1 MKNKK
6 GFTLVEL
13 LAVIVILGVLL
24 MIAVPAVQNVIK
36 KTKNNATQKQ
46 AELFIDAAKKM
57 AIIDEPT
64 NDKVIYKLSD
74 LDSSVDTNRF
84 TGMVVALKENG
95 SYKYY
100 IYLNDSVNKKT
111 IGNNNDNNN
120 NNNDNDNNND
130 SIFQFASED
139 EINENVTDGGKI
151 FKEDSTPIIKVNN
164 NTYSYSNTN
173 NTLDT
178 YHSYSVKENVIVT
191 VGDNTYTGIVIK
203 SGTTIRVLLT
213 QQKTIMSYTSIKS
226 KLTTKTT
233 IPTLEDI
240 KILSGNSNISNNF
253 CDGKYTTQADCSS
266 GFKSGYNAGVAIW
279 LSCGNSDSCPC
290 KENGDITSGTAYCP
304 RLAVNGSIHTRG
316 LASSGIYFMPV
327 IEAGPSQVKSSS

>member
-57 AIIDEPT
+57 AIIDEAT
-64 NDKVIYKLSD
+64 SDMVIYKLSD

-111 IGNNNDNNN
+111 IGNNDNN
-120 NNNDNDNNND
+120 
-130 SIFQFASED
+130 IFEFASED
-139 EINENVTDGGKI
+139 KINEKVTDGGNV
-151 FKEDSTPIIKVNN
+151 FSEQTQIINVNN

-173 NTLDT
+173 NTLKP
-178 YHSYSVKENVIVT
+178 YHSYSVKENVTVT
-191 VGDNTYTGIVIK
+191 VGNNSYTGIVIK

-213 QQKTIMSYTSIKS
+213 QQKTIMSYTSIEKNKS
-226 KLTTKTT
+226 IVGTT

-240 KILSGNSNISNNF
+240 KILSGNNTISNNF
-253 CDGKYTTQADCSS
+253 CDGKYTAQADCSTG
-266 GFKSGYNAGVAIW
+266 GFNSGYNAGVAIW

-290 KENGDITSGTAYCP
+290 KENGDITPGTTYCP
-304 RLAVNGSIHTRG
+304 RLATNGSIHTRG

-327 IEAGPSQVKSSS
+327 IEAEPSQVKSSS

>member
-57 AIIDEPT
+57 AIIDEAT
-64 NDKVIYKLSD
+64 SDMLIYKLSD
-74 LDSSVDTNRF
+74 LDSDVDKNRF

-100 IYLNDSVNKKT
+100 IYLDDSVNKKT
-111 IGNNNDNNN
+111 IGNN
-120 NNNDNDNNND
+120 DNNND
-130 SIFQFASED
+130 IFEFASED
-139 EINENVTDGGKI
+139 KINEKVTDGVKK
-151 FKEDSTPIIKVNN
+151 FKEGSTQIIKVNN
-164 NTYSYSNTN
+164 NTYSYSNN
-173 NTLDT
+173 SNTLNT
-178 YHSYSVKENVIVT
+178 YYSVKENVTVT
-191 VGDNTYTGIVIK
+191 VDNNTYTGIVIK
-203 SGTTIRVLLT
+203 SRDTIRVLLT
-213 QQKTIMSYTSIKS
+213 QQKTIMSYTSIKKNKS
-226 KLTTKTT
+226 IVGAT

-240 KILSGNSNISNNF
+240 KILSGNNTISNNF
-253 CDGKYTTQADCSS
+253 CNGKYTAQADCSS

-290 KENGDITSGTAYCP
+290 KENGDITSGTTYCP

-327 IEAGPSQVKSSS
+327 IEVKPSQVKSSS

>member
-57 AIIDEPT
+57 AIIDEPA

-111 IGNNNDNNN
+111 IGNNN
-120 NNNDNDNNND
+120 ND
-130 SIFQFASED
+130 IFKFASED
-139 EINENVTDGGKI
+139 EINENVTDGGKD
-151 FKEDSTPIIKVNN
+151 FKKDSTQIIQVKDKK
-164 NTYSYSNTN
+164 YSYSNTN
-173 NTLDT
+173 NTLNT
-178 YHSYSVKENVIVT
+178 YYSVKENVTVT
-191 VGDNTYTGIVIK
+191 VDKNTYTGIVIK
-203 SGTTIRVLLT
+203 SRDTIRVLLT

-253 CDGKYTTQADCSS
+253 CDGKYTAQADCSS

-290 KENGDITSGTAYCP
+290 KENGATTQGTAYCP

-327 IEAGPSQVKSSS
+327 IEADPSQVKSSS

>member
-36 KTKNNATQKQ
+36 KAKNNATQKQ

-57 AIIDEPT
+57 TIIDEAT
-64 NDKVIYKLSD
+64 SDMVIYKLRD
-74 LDSSVDTNRF
+74 LDSDVDTNRF

-111 IGNNNDNNN
+111 IGNNND
-120 NNNDNDNNND
+120 
-130 SIFQFASED
+130 IFEFASED
-139 EINENVTDGGKI
+139 KINEKVTDGGKE
-151 FKEDSTPIIKVNN
+151 FKEGSTQIIKVNN
-164 NTYSYSNTN
+164 NTYSYSNNN
-173 NTLDT
+173 NTLNT
-178 YHSYSVKENVIVT
+178 YYSVKENVTVT
-191 VGDNTYTGIVIK
+191 VDNNAYTGIVIK
-203 SGTTIRVLLT
+203 SRDTIRVLLT
-213 QQKTIMSYTSIKS
+213 QLKTIMSYTSIKNNLITG
-226 KLTTKTT
+226 KT

-240 KILSGNSNISNNF
+240 KILSGNNTISNNF
-253 CDGKYTTQADCSS
+253 CDGKYTAQADCSS

-290 KENGDITSGTAYCP
+290 KENGDITSGTTYCP
-304 RLAVNGSIHTRG
+304 RLAINGSIHTRG

-327 IEAGPSQVKSSS
+327 IEAEPSQVKSSS

>member
-6 GFTLVEL
+6 EFTLVEL

-24 MIAVPAVQNVIK
+24 IIAVPAVQNVIK

-46 AELFIDAAKKM
+46 AELFIDAAKKI
-57 AIIDEPT
+57 AIIDEAT
-64 NDKVIYKLSD
+64 SDMMIYKLSD

-111 IGNNNDNNN
+111 IGNNN
-120 NNNDNDNNND
+120 NNNDV
-130 SIFQFASED
+130 FEFASED
-139 EINENVTDGGKI
+139 KINENVTDGGNV
-151 FKEDSTPIIKVNN
+151 FSEQTQIIQVKDKKYSYNNNN
-164 NTYSYSNTN
+164 NTLNT
-173 NTLDT
+173 
-178 YHSYSVKENVIVT
+178 YYSVKENVTVT
-191 VGDNTYTGIVIK
+191 VGNNSYTGIVIK

-213 QQKTIMSYTSIKS
+213 QQRTIMSYTSIKNN
-226 KLTTKTT
+226 LTTKTT

-240 KILSGNSNISNNF
+240 KILSGNNTISNNF
-253 CDGKYTTQADCSS
+253 CDGKYTAQADCSS

-290 KENGDITSGTAYCP
+290 KENGDITLGTTYCP

-327 IEAGPSQVKSSS
+327 IEVKPSQVKSSS

>member
-57 AIIDEPT
+57 AIIDEAT
-64 NDKVIYKLSD
+64 SDMVIYKLSD
-74 LDSSVDTNRF
+74 LDSDVDKNRF

-111 IGNNNDNNN
+111 IGNNNDV
-120 NNNDNDNNND
+120 
-130 SIFQFASED
+130 FEFASED
-139 EINENVTDGGKI
+139 KINENVTDGGNV
-151 FKEDSTPIIKVNN
+151 FSEQTQIIQVKDKK
-164 NTYSYSNTN
+164 YSYSNTN
-173 NTLDT
+173 NTLNP
-178 YHSYSVKENVIVT
+178 YHSYSVKENVTVT

-203 SGTTIRVLLT
+203 SRDTIRVLLT
-213 QQKTIMSYTSIKS
+213 QQKTIMSYTSIKKNKS
-226 KLTTKTT
+226 IVGAT

-240 KILSGNSNISNNF
+240 KILSGNNTISNNF
-253 CDGKYTTQADCSS
+253 CDGKYTAQADCSS

-290 KENGDITSGTAYCP
+290 KENGDITSGTTYCP

-327 IEAGPSQVKSSS
+327 IEAEPSQVKSLS

>member
-57 AIIDEPT
+57 AIIDEAT
-64 NDKVIYKLSD
+64 SDMVIYKLSD

-111 IGNNNDNNN
+111 IGNN
-120 NNNDNDNNND
+120 DND
-130 SIFQFASED
+130 IFKFASED
-139 EINENVTDGGKI
+139 KINEKVTDGGNVFSKQ
-151 FKEDSTPIIKVNN
+151 TQIINVNN
-164 NTYSYSNTN
+164 NTYSYSNSS
-173 NTLDT
+173 NTLNP
-178 YHSYSVKENVIVT
+178 YHSYSVKENVTVT
-191 VGDNTYTGIVIK
+191 VGNNSYTGIVIK

-213 QQKTIMSYTSIKS
+213 QQKTIMSYTSIKNNLITG
-226 KLTTKTT
+226 KT

-240 KILSGNSNISNNF
+240 KILSGNNTISNNF
-253 CDGKYTTQADCSS
+253 CDGKYTAQADCSS
-266 GFKSGYNAGVAIW
+266 GFRSDYKADVAIW

-290 KENGDITSGTAYCP
+290 KENGATTQGTTYCP
-304 RLAVNGSIHTRG
+304 RLATNGSIHTRG

-327 IEAGPSQVKSSS
+327 IEAEPSQVKSSS

>member
-84 TGMVVALKENG
+84 TGMVVASKENG

-111 IGNNNDNNN
+111 IGNNND
-120 NNNDNDNNND
+120 
-130 SIFQFASED
+130 SIFEFASED
-139 EINENVTDGGKI
+139 EINKKVADGGNA
-151 FKEDSTPIIKVNN
+151 FSGETPIIEVKGKK
-164 NTYSYSNTN
+164 YSYSNNNSSNTLNKYYPAGEEVTVAIDN
-173 NTLDT
+173 NTN
-178 YHSYSVKENVIVT
+178 YKGV
-191 VGDNTYTGIVIK
+191 VIK

-213 QQKTIMSYTSIKS
+213 QQRTIMSYTSIES

-240 KILSGNSNISNNF
+240 KILSGNNNISNNF
-253 CDGKYTTQADCSS
+253 CDGKYTAQADCSS

-327 IEAGPSQVKSSS
+327 IEADPSQVKSSS

>member
-57 AIIDEPT
+57 AIIDEAT
-64 NDKVIYKLSD
+64 SDMVIYKLSD
-74 LDSSVDTNRF
+74 LDSSVDKNRF

-111 IGNNNDNNN
+111 IGNNN
-120 NNNDNDNNND
+120 NNND
-130 SIFQFASED
+130 IFEFASED
-139 EINENVTDGGKI
+139 KINEKVTDVKK
-151 FKEDSTPIIKVNN
+151 FKEGSTQIIKVNN
-164 NTYSYSNTN
+164 NTYSYSNN
-173 NTLDT
+173 SNTLNT
-178 YHSYSVKENVIVT
+178 YYSVKENVTVT

-203 SGTTIRVLLT
+203 SRGTIRVLLT
-213 QQKTIMSYTSIKS
+213 QQKTIMSYTSIK
-226 KLTTKTT
+226 KNLITGTT

-240 KILSGNSNISNNF
+240 KILSGNNTISNNF
-253 CDGKYTTQADCSS
+253 CDGKYTAQADCSS

-290 KENGDITSGTAYCP
+290 KENGDITSGTTYCP

-327 IEAGPSQVKSSS
+327 IEVKPSQVKSSS

>member
-36 KTKNNATQKQ
+36 KAKNNATQKQ

-57 AIIDEPT
+57 AIIDEAT

-74 LDSSVDTNRF
+74 LDSDVDTNRF
-84 TGMVVALKENG
+84 TGMVVASKENG

-111 IGNNNDNNN
+111 IGNNN
-120 NNNDNDNNND
+120 ND
-130 SIFQFASED
+130 IFKFASED
-139 EINENVTDGGKI
+139 EINKNVTDGGKI
-151 FKEDSTPIIKVNN
+151 FEEKSTPIIKVNN
-164 NTYSYSNTN
+164 NTYSYTDTN
-173 NTLDT
+173 NTLNP
-178 YHSYSVKENVIVT
+178 YHPYSVKENVIVT
-191 VGDNTYTGIVIK
+191 VGNNSYTGIVIK
-203 SGTTIRVLLT
+203 SRDTIRVLLT

-253 CDGKYTTQADCSS
+253 CDGKYTAQADCSS

-290 KENGDITSGTAYCP
+290 KENGDITSGTTYCP

-327 IEAGPSQVKSSS
+327 IEADPSQVKSSS

>member
-57 AIIDEPT
+57 AIIDEAT
-64 NDKVIYKLSD
+64 SDMLIYKLSD
-74 LDSSVDTNRF
+74 LDSDVDKNRF

-111 IGNNNDNNN
+111 IGNNNG
-120 NNNDNDNNND
+120 
-130 SIFQFASED
+130 IFEFASED
-139 EINENVTDGGKI
+139 KINEKVTDGVKI
-151 FKEDSTPIIKVNN
+151 FEEKSTPIIKVNN
-164 NTYSYSNTN
+164 NTYSYSNNN
-173 NTLDT
+173 NTLNT
-178 YHSYSVKENVIVT
+178 YYSVKENVTVT
-191 VGDNTYTGIVIK
+191 VDNNTYTGIVIK
-203 SGTTIRVLLT
+203 SRDTIRVLLT
-213 QQKTIMSYTSIKS
+213 QQKTIMSYTSIKKNKS
-226 KLTTKTT
+226 IVGAT

-240 KILSGNSNISNNF
+240 KILSGNNTISNNF
-253 CDGKYTTQADCSS
+253 CDGKYTAQADCSS

-290 KENGDITSGTAYCP
+290 KENGDITSGTTYCP

-327 IEAGPSQVKSSS
+327 IEAEPSQVKSSS

>member
-57 AIIDEPT
+57 AIIDET
-64 NDKVIYKLSD
+64 TSDMVIYKLSD
-74 LDSSVDTNRF
+74 LDSDVDTKRF

-111 IGNNNDNNN
+111 IGNNNNG
-120 NNNDNDNNND
+120 
-130 SIFQFASED
+130 IFEFASED
-139 EINENVTDGGKI
+139 KINENVTDGGKD
-151 FKEDSTPIIKVNN
+151 FKEDLTQIIKVKDKK
-164 NTYSYSNTN
+164 YSYSNNNSTLNTYYSAGEEVTVAIDN
-173 NTLDT
+173 NTN
-178 YHSYSVKENVIVT
+178 YKGV
-191 VGDNTYTGIVIK
+191 VIK
-203 SGTTIRVLLT
+203 SGDTIRVLLT
-213 QQKTIMSYTSIKS
+213 QQKTIMSYTSIKNNLITG
-226 KLTTKTT
+226 KT

-240 KILSGNSNISNNF
+240 KILSGNNTISNNF
-253 CDGKYTTQADCSS
+253 CDGKYTAQADCSS

-290 KENGDITSGTAYCP
+290 KENGDITAGTTYCP

-327 IEAGPSQVKSSS
+327 IEAEPSQVTSSS

>member
-57 AIIDEPT
+57 AIIDEAT
-64 NDKVIYKLSD
+64 SDMVIYKLSD
-74 LDSSVDTNRF
+74 LDSDVDKNRF

-95 SYKYY
+95 GYKYY

-111 IGNNNDNNN
+111 IGNNNN
-120 NNNDNDNNND
+120 NNND
-130 SIFQFASED
+130 IFEFASED
-139 EINENVTDGGKI
+139 NINENVTDGVKK
-151 FKEDSTPIIKVNN
+151 FKEGSTQIIKVNN
-164 NTYSYSNTN
+164 NTYSYSNN
-173 NTLDT
+173 SNTLNT
-178 YHSYSVKENVIVT
+178 YYSVKENVTVT

-203 SGTTIRVLLT
+203 SRDTIRVLLT
-213 QQKTIMSYTSIKS
+213 QQKTIMSYTSIK
-226 KLTTKTT
+226 KNLITGTT

-240 KILSGNSNISNNF
+240 KILSGNNTISNNF
-253 CDGKYTTQADCSS
+253 CDGKYTAQADCSS

-290 KENGDITSGTAYCP
+290 KENGDITSGTTYCP

-327 IEAGPSQVKSSS
+327 IEVKPSQVKSSS

>member
-57 AIIDEPT
+57 AIIDEAT
-64 NDKVIYKLSD
+64 SDMVIYKLSD
-74 LDSSVDTNRF
+74 LDSDVDKNRF

-111 IGNNNDNNN
+111 IGNNDNDILGNNDNN
-120 NNNDNDNNND
+120 
-130 SIFQFASED
+130 IFKFASED
-139 EINENVTDGGKI
+139 NINENVTDGGKI
-151 FKEDSTPIIKVNN
+151 FEEKSTPIVKVNN
-164 NTYSYSNTN
+164 NTYSYSNNTLNKYYHAGEEVTVAIDN
-173 NTLDT
+173 NTN
-178 YHSYSVKENVIVT
+178 YKGV
-191 VGDNTYTGIVIK
+191 VIK

-213 QQKTIMSYTSIKS
+213 QQKTIMSYTSIKI

-253 CDGKYTTQADCSS
+253 CDGKYTAQADCSS

-290 KENGDITSGTAYCP
+290 KENGATTQGTAYCP

-327 IEAGPSQVKSSS
+327 IEADPSQVKSSS

>member
-74 LDSSVDTNRF
+74 LDSDVDTNRF
-84 TGMVVALKENG
+84 TGMVVASKENG

-111 IGNNNDNNN
+111 IGNNDGN
-120 NNNDNDNNND
+120 
-130 SIFQFASED
+130 IFEFASED
-139 EINENVTDGGKI
+139 EINEKVADDKDNKNSFNKEKPIKI
-151 FKEDSTPIIKVNN
+151 KEDK
-164 NTYSYSNTN
+164 YSYSS
-173 NTLDT
+173 NTLNT
-178 YHSYSVKENVIVT
+178 YYSAKENVTVT
-191 VGDNTYTGIVIK
+191 VGNNSYTGIVIK
-203 SGTTIRVLLT
+203 SRATIRVLLT
-213 QQKTIMSYTSIKS
+213 QQKTIMSYTSIENNKS
-226 KLTTKTT
+226 IVGTT

-240 KILSGNSNISNNF
+240 KILSGNSTISNNF
-253 CDGKYTTQADCSS
+253 CDGKYTAQADCSS

-290 KENGDITSGTAYCP
+290 KENGDTTPGTTYCP

-327 IEAGPSQVKSSS
+327 IEADPSQVKLSS

>member
-57 AIIDEPT
+57 AIIDEAT
-64 NDKVIYKLSD
+64 SDMVIYKLRD

-111 IGNNNDNNN
+111 IGNNDNN
-120 NNNDNDNNND
+120 
-130 SIFQFASED
+130 IFKFASED
-139 EINENVTDGGKI
+139 KINEKVTDGGNV
-151 FKEDSTPIIKVNN
+151 FSEQTQIINVNN

-173 NTLDT
+173 NTLKP
-178 YHSYSVKENVIVT
+178 YHSYSVKENVTVT
-191 VGDNTYTGIVIK
+191 VGNNSYTGIVIK

-213 QQKTIMSYTSIKS
+213 QQKTIMSYTSIKNN
-226 KLTTKTT
+226 LTTKTT

-240 KILSGNSNISNNF
+240 KILSGNNTISNNF
-253 CDGKYTTQADCSS
+253 CDGKYTAQADCSS
-266 GFKSGYNAGVAIW
+266 GFTGGYKAGVAIW

-290 KENGDITSGTAYCP
+290 KENGDTTPGTTYCP
-304 RLAVNGSIHTRG
+304 RLATNGSIHTRG

-327 IEAGPSQVKSSS
+327 IEAEPSQVKSSS

>member
-57 AIIDEPT
+57 AIIDEAT
-64 NDKVIYKLSD
+64 SDMVIYKLRD

-111 IGNNNDNNN
+111 IGNNDNN
-120 NNNDNDNNND
+120 
-130 SIFQFASED
+130 IFKFASED
-139 EINENVTDGGKI
+139 KINEKVTDGGNV
-151 FKEDSTPIIKVNN
+151 FSEQTQIINVNN
-164 NTYSYSNTN
+164 NTYSYSNNN
-173 NTLDT
+173 NTLNT
-178 YHSYSVKENVIVT
+178 YYSVKENVTVT
-191 VGDNTYTGIVIK
+191 VGNNSYTGIVIK

-213 QQKTIMSYTSIKS
+213 QQRTIMSYTSIKNN
-226 KLTTKTT
+226 LTTKTT

-240 KILSGNSNISNNF
+240 KILSGNNTISNNF
-253 CDGKYTTQADCSS
+253 CDGKYTAQADCSS
-266 GFKSGYNAGVAIW
+266 GGFSSGYNAGVAIW

-290 KENGDITSGTAYCP
+290 KENGDITSGTTYCP
-304 RLAVNGSIHTRG
+304 RLATNGSIHTRR

-327 IEAGPSQVKSSS
+327 IEAEPSQVKSSS

>member
-57 AIIDEPT
+57 AIIDEAT
-64 NDKVIYKLSD
+64 SDMVIYKLSD
-74 LDSSVDTNRF
+74 LDSDVDKNRF

-111 IGNNNDNNN
+111 IGNNN
-120 NNNDNDNNND
+120 ND
-130 SIFQFASED
+130 IFEFASED
-139 EINENVTDGGKI
+139 KINEKVTDGGKI
-151 FKEDSTPIIKVNN
+151 FEEKSTPIIKVNN
-164 NTYSYSNTN
+164 NTYSYSNN
-173 NTLDT
+173 SNTLNT
-178 YHSYSVKENVIVT
+178 YYSVKENVTVT

-203 SGTTIRVLLT
+203 SRGTIRVFLT
-213 QQKTIMSYTSIKS
+213 QQKTIMSYTSIKKNKS
-226 KLTTKTT
+226 IVGTT

-240 KILSGNSNISNNF
+240 KILSGNNTISNNF
-253 CDGKYTTQADCSS
+253 CDGKYTAQADCSS

-290 KENGDITSGTAYCP
+290 KENGDITSGTTYCP

-327 IEAGPSQVKSSS
+327 IEAEPSQVKSSS

>member
-57 AIIDEPT
+57 AIIDEAT

-84 TGMVVALKENG
+84 TGMVVASKENG

-111 IGNNNDNNN
+111 IGNNN
-120 NNNDNDNNND
+120 ND
-130 SIFQFASED
+130 IFKFASED

-151 FKEDSTPIIKVNN
+151 FEEKSTLIIKVNN
-164 NTYSYSNTN
+164 NTYSYTNTN
-173 NTLDT
+173 NTLNT
-178 YHSYSVKENVIVT
+178 YYSVKENVIVT

-203 SGTTIRVLLT
+203 SRDTIRVLLT

-253 CDGKYTTQADCSS
+253 CDGKYTAQADCSS

-327 IEAGPSQVKSSS
+327 IEADPSQVKSSS

>member
-13 LAVIVILGVLL
+13 LAVIIILGVLL

-57 AIIDEPT
+57 AIIDEAT
-64 NDKVIYKLSD
+64 SDMLIYKLSD
-74 LDSSVDTNRF
+74 LDSDVDKNRF

-111 IGNNNDNNN
+111 IGNNN
-120 NNNDNDNNND
+120 NND
-130 SIFQFASED
+130 IFEFASED
-139 EINENVTDGGKI
+139 NINENVTDGVKK
-151 FKEDSTPIIKVNN
+151 FKEGSTQIIKVNN
-164 NTYSYSNTN
+164 NTYSYSNN
-173 NTLDT
+173 SNTLNT
-178 YHSYSVKENVIVT
+178 YYSVKENVTVT

-203 SGTTIRVLLT
+203 SRDTIRVLLT
-213 QQKTIMSYTSIKS
+213 QQKTIMSYTSIK
-226 KLTTKTT
+226 KNLITGTT

-240 KILSGNSNISNNF
+240 KILSGNNTISNNF
-253 CDGKYTTQADCSS
+253 CDGKYTAQADCSS

-290 KENGDITSGTAYCP
+290 KENGDITSGTTYCP

-327 IEAGPSQVKSSS
+327 IEVKPSQVKSSS

>member
-57 AIIDEPT
+57 AIIDEAT
-64 NDKVIYKLSD
+64 SDMVIYKLRD

-111 IGNNNDNNN
+111 IGNNDNN
-120 NNNDNDNNND
+120 
-130 SIFQFASED
+130 IFKFASED
-139 EINENVTDGGKI
+139 KINEKVTDGGNV
-151 FKEDSTPIIKVNN
+151 FSEQTQIINVNN

-173 NTLDT
+173 NTLKP
-178 YHSYSVKENVIVT
+178 YHSYSVKENVTVT
-191 VGDNTYTGIVIK
+191 VDNNTYTGIVIK
-203 SGTTIRVLLT
+203 SRDTIRVLLT
-213 QQKTIMSYTSIKS
+213 QQKTIMSYTSIKKNKS
-226 KLTTKTT
+226 IVGAT

-240 KILSGNSNISNNF
+240 KILSGNNTISNNF
-253 CDGKYTTQADCSS
+253 CDGKYTAQADCSS

-290 KENGDITSGTAYCP
+290 KENGDITPGTTYCP
-304 RLAVNGSIHTRG
+304 RLATNGSIHTRG

-327 IEAGPSQVKSSS
+327 IEAEPSQVKSSS

>member
-24 MIAVPAVQNVIK
+24 MIAVPAIQNVIK

-57 AIIDEPT
+57 AIIDEAT
-64 NDKVIYKLSD
+64 SDMLIYKLSD
-74 LDSSVDTNRF
+74 LDSDVDKNRF
-84 TGMVVALKENG
+84 TGRVVALKENG

-111 IGNNNDNNN
+111 IGNNDNN
-120 NNNDNDNNND
+120 
-130 SIFQFASED
+130 IFKFASED
-139 EINENVTDGGKI
+139 KINEKVTDGVKK
-151 FKEDSTPIIKVNN
+151 FKEGSTQIIKVNN
-164 NTYSYSNTN
+164 NTYSYSNN
-173 NTLDT
+173 SNSNTLNT
-178 YHSYSVKENVIVT
+178 YYSVKENVTVT

-203 SGTTIRVLLT
+203 SRGTIRVLLT
-213 QQKTIMSYTSIKS
+213 QQKTIMSYTSIKKNKS
-226 KLTTKTT
+226 IVGAT

-240 KILSGNSNISNNF
+240 KILSGNNTISNNF
-253 CDGKYTTQADCSS
+253 CDGKYTAQADCSS

-290 KENGDITSGTAYCP
+290 KENGDITSGTTYCP

-327 IEAGPSQVKSSS
+327 IEVKPSQVKSSS

>member
-36 KTKNNATQKQ
+36 KAKNNATQKQ

-57 AIIDEPT
+57 AIIDEAT
-64 NDKVIYKLSD
+64 SDMVIYKLSD
-74 LDSSVDTNRF
+74 LDSDVDKNRF
-84 TGMVVALKENG
+84 TRMVVALKENG

-111 IGNNNDNNN
+111 IGNNNN
-120 NNNDNDNNND
+120 
-130 SIFQFASED
+130 IFEFASED
-139 EINENVTDGGKI
+139 KINEKVTDGVKE
-151 FKEDSTPIIKVNN
+151 FKEGSTPIIQVKDKK
-164 NTYSYSNTN
+164 YSYSNTN
-173 NTLDT
+173 NTLNP
-178 YHSYSVKENVIVT
+178 YHSYSVKENVTVT
-191 VGDNTYTGIVIK
+191 VGNNSYTGIVIK
-203 SGTTIRVLLT
+203 SRGTIRVLLT
-213 QQKTIMSYTSIKS
+213 QQKTIMSYTSIKNN
-226 KLTTKTT
+226 LITGTT

-240 KILSGNSNISNNF
+240 KILSGNNTISNNF
-253 CDGKYTTQADCSS
+253 CDGKYTAQADCSS

-290 KENGDITSGTAYCP
+290 KENGDITSGTNYCP

-316 LASSGIYFMPV
+316 LASSEIYFMPV
-327 IEAGPSQVKSSS
+327 IEAEPSQVKSSS

>member
-13 LAVIVILGVLL
+13 LAVIIILGVLL

-57 AIIDEPT
+57 AIIDEAT
-64 NDKVIYKLSD
+64 SDMVIYKLSD
-74 LDSSVDTNRF
+74 LDSDVDKNRF

-111 IGNNNDNNN
+111 IGNNNNN
-120 NNNDNDNNND
+120 NNND
-130 SIFQFASED
+130 IFEFASED
-139 EINENVTDGGKI
+139 NINENVTDGVKK
-151 FKEDSTPIIKVNN
+151 FKEGSTQIIKVNN
-164 NTYSYSNTN
+164 NTYSYSNN
-173 NTLDT
+173 SNTLNT
-178 YHSYSVKENVIVT
+178 YYSVKENVTVT

-203 SGTTIRVLLT
+203 SRGTIRVLLT
-213 QQKTIMSYTSIKS
+213 QQKTIMSYTSIK
-226 KLTTKTT
+226 KNLITGTT

-240 KILSGNSNISNNF
+240 KILSGNNTISNNF
-253 CDGKYTTQADCSS
+253 CDGKYTAQADCSS

-290 KENGDITSGTAYCP
+290 KENGDITSGTTYCP

-327 IEAGPSQVKSSS
+327 IEVKPSQVKSSS

>member
-36 KTKNNATQKQ
+36 KAKNNATQKQ

-57 AIIDEPT
+57 AIIDEAT
-64 NDKVIYKLSD
+64 SDMVIYKLSD
-74 LDSSVDTNRF
+74 LDSDVDKNRF

-111 IGNNNDNNN
+111 IGNNNNG
-120 NNNDNDNNND
+120 
-130 SIFQFASED
+130 IFEFASED
-139 EINENVTDGGKI
+139 KINEKVTDGVKE
-151 FKEDSTPIIKVNN
+151 FKEGSTQIIKVNNN
-164 NTYSYSNTN
+164 NTYSYSNNN
-173 NTLDT
+173 NTLNT
-178 YHSYSVKENVIVT
+178 YYSVKENVTVT
-191 VGDNTYTGIVIK
+191 VDNNAYTGIVIK

-213 QQKTIMSYTSIKS
+213 QQKTIMSYTSIKNN
-226 KLTTKTT
+226 LITGTT

-240 KILSGNSNISNNF
+240 KILSGNNTISNNF
-253 CDGKYTTQADCSS
+253 CDGKYTAQADCSS

-290 KENGDITSGTAYCP
+290 KENGDITPGTTYCP

-327 IEAGPSQVKSSS
+327 IEAEPSQVKLSS

>member
-57 AIIDEPT
+57 AIIDEAT
-64 NDKVIYKLSD
+64 SDMLIYKLSD
-74 LDSSVDTNRF
+74 LDSDVDKNRF

-111 IGNNNDNNN
+111 IGNN
-120 NNNDNDNNND
+120 DNNND
-130 SIFQFASED
+130 IFEFASED
-139 EINENVTDGGKI
+139 KINEKVTDGVKK
-151 FKEDSTPIIKVNN
+151 FKEGSTQIIKVNN
-164 NTYSYSNTN
+164 NTYSYSNN
-173 NTLDT
+173 SNTLNT
-178 YHSYSVKENVIVT
+178 YYSVKENVTVT
-191 VGDNTYTGIVIK
+191 VDNNTYTGIVIK
-203 SGTTIRVLLT
+203 SRDTIRVLLT
-213 QQKTIMSYTSIKS
+213 QQKTIMSYTSIKKNKS
-226 KLTTKTT
+226 IVGAT

-240 KILSGNSNISNNF
+240 KILSGNNTISNNF
-253 CDGKYTTQADCSS
+253 CNGKYTAQADCSS

-290 KENGDITSGTAYCP
+290 KENGDITSGTTYCP

-327 IEAGPSQVKSSS
+327 IEVKPSQVKSSS

>member
-13 LAVIVILGVLL
+13 LAVIIILGVLL

-57 AIIDEPT
+57 AIIDEAT
-64 NDKVIYKLSD
+64 SDMVIYKLSD
-74 LDSSVDTNRF
+74 LDSDVDKNRF

-111 IGNNNDNNN
+111 IGNNNNNN
-120 NNNDNDNNND
+120 NNND
-130 SIFQFASED
+130 IFEFASED
-139 EINENVTDGGKI
+139 NINENVTDGVKK
-151 FKEDSTPIIKVNN
+151 FKEGSTQIIKVNN
-164 NTYSYSNTN
+164 NTYSYSNN
-173 NTLDT
+173 SNTLNT
-178 YHSYSVKENVIVT
+178 YYSVKENVTVT

-203 SGTTIRVLLT
+203 SRGTIRVLLT
-213 QQKTIMSYTSIKS
+213 QQKTIMSYTSIK
-226 KLTTKTT
+226 KNLITGTT

-240 KILSGNSNISNNF
+240 KILSGNNTISNNF
-253 CDGKYTTQADCSS
+253 CDGKYTAQADCSS

-290 KENGDITSGTAYCP
+290 KENGDITSGTTYCP

-327 IEAGPSQVKSSS
+327 IEVKPSQVKSSS

>member
-111 IGNNNDNNN
+111 IGNNN
-120 NNNDNDNNND
+120 ND
-130 SIFQFASED
+130 IFKFASED

-151 FKEDSTPIIKVNN
+151 FEEKSTPIIKVNN
-164 NTYSYSNTN
+164 NTYSYTNTN
-173 NTLDT
+173 NTLNT
-178 YHSYSVKENVIVT
+178 YYSVKENVTVT

-203 SGTTIRVLLT
+203 SRDTIRVLLT
-213 QQKTIMSYTSIKS
+213 QQKTIMSYTSIQSNKS
-226 KLTTKTT
+226 IVGTT

-253 CDGKYTTQADCSS
+253 CDGKYTAQADCSS

-290 KENGDITSGTAYCP
+290 KENGATTQGTTYCP

-327 IEAGPSQVKSSS
+327 IEADPSQVKSSS

>member
-57 AIIDEPT
+57 AIIDEAT
-64 NDKVIYKLSD
+64 SDMVIYKLSD

-111 IGNNNDNNN
+111 IGNNN
-120 NNNDNDNNND
+120 ND
-130 SIFQFASED
+130 IFEFASED
-139 EINENVTDGGKI
+139 KINEKVTDGGKD
-151 FKEDSTPIIKVNN
+151 FKKDSTQIIQVKDKK
-164 NTYSYSNTN
+164 YSYSNTN
-173 NTLDT
+173 NTLNT
-178 YHSYSVKENVIVT
+178 YYSVKENVTVT
-191 VGDNTYTGIVIK
+191 VGNNSYTGIVIK

-213 QQKTIMSYTSIKS
+213 QQKTIMRYTSIENNKS
-226 KLTTKTT
+226 IVGTT

-240 KILSGNSNISNNF
+240 KILSGNNTISNNF
-253 CDGKYTTQADCSS
+253 CDGKYTAQADCSS
-266 GFKSGYNAGVAIW
+266 GFTGGYKAGVAIW

-290 KENGDITSGTAYCP
+290 KENGDITSGTTYCP
-304 RLAVNGSIHTRG
+304 RLATNGSIHTRG

-327 IEAGPSQVKSSS
+327 IEAEPSQVKSSS

>member
-57 AIIDEPT
+57 TIIDEAT
-64 NDKVIYKLSD
+64 SDMVIYKLSD
-74 LDSSVDTNRF
+74 LDSDVDKNRF

-111 IGNNNDNNN
+111 IGNNNG
-120 NNNDNDNNND
+120 
-130 SIFQFASED
+130 IFEFASED
-139 EINENVTDGGKI
+139 KINEKVTDGVKE
-151 FKEDSTPIIKVNN
+151 FKEGSTQIIKVNN

-173 NTLDT
+173 NTLNP
-178 YHSYSVKENVIVT
+178 YHSYSVKENVTVT
-191 VGDNTYTGIVIK
+191 VGNNSYTGIVIK

-213 QQKTIMSYTSIKS
+213 QQKAIMSYTSIKNN
-226 KLTTKTT
+226 LITGTT

-240 KILSGNSNISNNF
+240 KILSGNNTISNNF
-253 CDGKYTTQADCSS
+253 CDGKYTAQADCSS

-290 KENGDITSGTAYCP
+290 KENGDITSGTTYCP

-327 IEAGPSQVKSSS
+327 IEAEPSQVKLSS

>member
-57 AIIDEPT
+57 AIIDEAT
-64 NDKVIYKLSD
+64 SDMVIYKLSD

-111 IGNNNDNNN
+111 IGNNN
-120 NNNDNDNNND
+120 ND
-130 SIFQFASED
+130 IFEFASED
-139 EINENVTDGGKI
+139 KINEKVTDGGNVFSKQ
-151 FKEDSTPIIKVNN
+151 TQIINVNN
-164 NTYSYSNTN
+164 NTYSYSNSS
-173 NTLDT
+173 NTLNP
-178 YHSYSVKENVIVT
+178 YHSYSVKENVTVT
-191 VGDNTYTGIVIK
+191 VGNNSYTGIVIK

-213 QQKTIMSYTSIKS
+213 QQKTIMSYTSIKNNLITG
-226 KLTTKTT
+226 KT

-240 KILSGNSNISNNF
+240 KILSGNNTISNNF
-253 CDGKYTTQADCSS
+253 CDGKYTAQADCSS
-266 GFKSGYNAGVAIW
+266 GFTGGYKAGVAIW

-290 KENGDITSGTAYCP
+290 KENGDTTPGTTYCP
-304 RLAVNGSIHTRG
+304 RLATNGSIHTRG

-327 IEAGPSQVKSSS
+327 IEAEPSQVKSSS

>member
-13 LAVIVILGVLL
+13 LAVIIILGVLL

-36 KTKNNATQKQ
+36 KAKNNATQKQ

-57 AIIDEPT
+57 AIIDEAT
-64 NDKVIYKLSD
+64 SDMVIYKLSN
-74 LDSSVDTNRF
+74 LDSDVDKNRF

-111 IGNNNDNNN
+111 IGNNN
-120 NNNDNDNNND
+120 ND
-130 SIFQFASED
+130 IFEFASED
-139 EINENVTDGGKI
+139 KINEKVTDGVKK
-151 FKEDSTPIIKVNN
+151 FKEGSTQIIKVNN
-164 NTYSYSNTN
+164 NTYSYSNN
-173 NTLDT
+173 SNTLNT
-178 YHSYSVKENVIVT
+178 YYSVKENVTVT

-203 SGTTIRVLLT
+203 SRGTIRVLLT
-213 QQKTIMSYTSIKS
+213 QQKTIMSYTSIKKNKS
-226 KLTTKTT
+226 IVGAT

-240 KILSGNSNISNNF
+240 KILSGNSTISNNF
-253 CDGKYTTQADCSS
+253 CDGKYTAQADCSS

-290 KENGDITSGTAYCP
+290 KENGDITSGTTYCP

-327 IEAGPSQVKSSS
+327 IEAEPSQVKSSS

>member
-24 MIAVPAVQNVIK
+24 MIAVSAVQNVIK
-36 KTKNNATQKQ
+36 KAKNNATQKQ

-57 AIIDEPT
+57 AIIDEAT
-64 NDKVIYKLSD
+64 SDMVIYKLSD
-74 LDSSVDTNRF
+74 LDSDVDKNRF

-111 IGNNNDNNN
+111 ICNNN
-120 NNNDNDNNND
+120 NNN
-130 SIFQFASED
+130 IFEFASED
-139 EINENVTDGGKI
+139 KINEKVTDGVKE
-151 FKEDSTPIIKVNN
+151 FKEGSTQIIKVNN
-164 NTYSYSNTN
+164 NTYSYSNN
-173 NTLDT
+173 SNTLNP
-178 YHSYSVKENVIVT
+178 YHSYSVKENVTVT
-191 VGDNTYTGIVIK
+191 VGNNSYTGIVIK

-213 QQKTIMSYTSIKS
+213 QQKTIMSYTSIKNN
-226 KLTTKTT
+226 LITGTT

-240 KILSGNSNISNNF
+240 KILSGNNTISNNF
-253 CDGKYTTQADCSS
+253 CDGKYTAQADCSS

-290 KENGDITSGTAYCP
+290 KENGDITSGTNYCP

-327 IEAGPSQVKSSS
+327 IEAEPSQVKLSS